1 MAALASVLI
10 TLTLSLIITRIGTQ
24 ALAMTGLSRPLALFQ
39 ARSAFTGA
47 GFTTT
52 ESEQVVDHPVRR
64 RIIMWLMFLGNAG
77 IVTVISSLVLT
88 FISIG
93 DNQGW
98 ISRFSLLVIGLSTLW
113 AIATNQWVD
122 RFIEQ
127 LIAWAL
133 HQWTKLEIQ
142 DYANLLQLSGEY
154 GVRELRVEKEDWLAD
169 QSLKELSLASEGVAV
184 LGIYRHD
191 GTYIGVPRGST
202 AIRSQD
208 ILVLYGRLPDLEEL
222 DSRRAGILGKQA
234 HERGVRKQQR
244 VMEVQD
250 KKDTQSS

>member
-10 TLTLSLIITRIGTQ
+10 TVTVSLIITRIGTQ

-47 GFTTT
+47 GFTTS

-64 RIIMWLMFLGNAG
+64 RIIMWLMFLGNVG

-98 ISRFSLLVIGLSTLW
+98 VSRFFFLVIGLSTLW
-113 AIATNQWVD
+113 VVATNQWVD
-122 RFIEQ
+122 RIIEQ

-133 HQWTKLEIQ
+133 HRWTQLQIQ
-142 DYANLLQLSGEY
+142 DYANLLQLSGDY
-154 GVRELRVEKEDWLAD
+154 GVRELKVKKEDWLAN
-169 QSLKELSLASEGVAV
+169 QSLKKLNLFSEGVAV
-184 LGIYRHD
+184 LGIYRCD

-202 AIRSQD
+202 SIRPQD
-208 ILVLYGRLPDLEEL
+208 TLVIYGRLPDLEEL
-222 DSRRAGILGKQA
+222 DSRRTGILGEQA
-234 HERGVRKQQR
+234 HERGVRKQKQ

-250 KKDTQSS
+250 KKDVQFS

>member
-10 TLTLSLIITRIGTQ
+10 TVTVSLIITRIGTQ

-47 GFTTT
+47 GFTTS
-52 ESEQVVDHPVRR
+52 ESEQVIDHPVRR

-98 ISRFSLLVIGLSTLW
+98 LSRFFLLVIGLSTLW
-113 AIATNQWVD
+113 AVSTNHWVD
-122 RFIEQ
+122 RMIEL
-127 LIAWAL
+127 LIAKAL
-133 HQWTKLEIQ
+133 HRWTQLTIQ
-142 DYANLLQLSGEY
+142 DYANLLQLSGDY
-154 GVRELRVEKEDWLAD
+154 GVRELKVQKEDWLANR
-169 QSLKELSLASEGVAV
+169 SLKELNLFSEGVAI
-184 LGIYRHD
+184 LGIYRQD

-202 AIRSQD
+202 SIRSQD
-208 ILVLYGRLPDLEEL
+208 TLVLYGRLPDLEEL
-222 DSRRAGILGKQA
+222 DSRQAGIAGEQA
-234 HERGVRKQQR
+234 HQKGVHKQQKVR
-244 VMEVQD
+244 EAQD
-250 KKDTQSS
+250 KKDAQSF